1 MIRVSNLKK
10 YYGKHRGVEEL
21 SFEIHPGE
29 IYGLIGP
36 NGAGKTTA
44 IRSILGLLKRDAGS
58 VSIAGKNIPS
68 ELEVIKPDIGYLPGE
83 VNYYGDMKVKDLLS
97 FNRKFYKSVDTAYES
112 ELIDYLDID
121 NQKKFKELSQ
131 GNRKKV
137 GILQTLVHRP
147 KYLVMDEPTNG
158 LDPLL
163 QEKLYDLL
171 SQEKA
176 QGKAILFSSHVLSE
190 VERLCQ
196 RVGVIKQGR
205 LVREFTIDSL
215 KEFASKRVTVAGLKN
230 VEPLKQYEVVEEGSG
245 RLTFSVRPS
254 ELQEF
259 LKRLC
264 EVSFDDIEIK
274 NPSLTEAFME
284 HYSGSEQS

>member
-44 IRSILGLLKRDAGS
+44 IRSILGLLKRDTGS
-58 VSIAGKNIPS
+58 ILIAGKRVPD
-68 ELEVIKPDIGYLPGE
+68 ELENVKPDIGYLPGE
-83 VNYYGDMKVKDLLS
+83 VNYYGDMKVKDFLS
-97 FNRKFYKSVDTAYES
+97 FNRKFYESVDTTYES
-112 ELIDYLDID
+112 ELVDYLDID
-121 NQKKFKELSQ
+121 IQKKFKELSQ

-171 SQEKA
+171 AKEKEHDR
-176 QGKAILFSSHVLSE
+176 AILFSSHILSE

-196 RVGVIKQGR
+196 RVGVIKQGY
-205 LVREFTIDSL
+205 LIREFTIDSL
-215 KEFASKRVTVAGLKN
+215 KEFASKRVTVVGLKKADR
-230 VEPLKQYEVVEEGSG
+230 LKQYEVVEEGQD
-245 RLTFSVRPS
+245 RVTFSVKPS
-254 ELQEF
+254 DLQEF
-259 LKRLC
+259 LK
-264 EVSFDDIEIK
+264 EISSVSFDDIEIK

-284 HYSGSEQS
+284 YYSGSEQL